1 MINMLI
7 ILFITLI
14 SSAPVF
20 GVGVSEYL
28 LNKKVEKQYSD
39 KQYEAAIETLLELTE
54 KYPEKG
60 EYNHNIGQLYL
71 EQNKPQEAEMY
82 FGKALQNLPESKQE
96 DTLSNL
102 AASYLLQQNLNVSK
116 ELYKKI
122 LKNNPNNQIAKHN
135 LELILNLE
143 KEEQQNQEQN
153 QDQENQDQEN
163 QEQENQE
170 QENQEQEN
178 QDQENQEQE
187 NKNNES
193 ESEDEKDNENDG
205 ANQEQDKDEELEREL
220 EEAKQAQQE
229 EEERRKQMAYDILNQ
244 LSQREQ
250 EAREK
255 HAKKD
260 IKQQA
265 VDYDW

>member
-14 SSAPVF
+14 SSAIVE
-20 GVGVSEYL
+20 VSEYL
-28 LNKKVEKQYSD
+28 LTKVEKQYSD
-39 KQYEAAIETLLELTE
+39 KQYVAAIETLLELTE

-122 LKNNPNNQIAKHN
+122 LKNN
-135 LELILNLE
+135 LIIRL
-143 KEEQQNQEQN
+143 Q
-153 QDQENQDQEN
+153 
-163 QEQENQE
+163 
-170 QENQEQEN
+170 
-178 QDQENQEQE
+178 
-187 NKNNES
+187 S
-193 ESEDEKDNENDG
+193 
-205 ANQEQDKDEELEREL
+205 
-220 EEAKQAQQE
+220 
-229 EEERRKQMAYDILNQ
+229 I
-244 LSQREQ
+244 
-250 EAREK
+250 
-255 HAKKD
+255 
-260 IKQQA
+260 I
-265 VDYDW
+265 